1 MNPELMAVHSFMKW
15 LDEEIQVRQNSLVFG
30 AVADYAQYREA
41 IGQIRAFTRA
51 QIELQDRIK
60 KSHLDSPEGETA

>member
-1 MNPELMAVHSFMKW
+1 MNPELIAVHSYAKW
-15 LDEEIQVRQNSLVFG
+15 LDDEIQSRKESLVFG

-51 QIELQDRIK
+51 RIELQDRMK